1 MFFAACELKS
11 LKHRRP
17 YLPYLKLAYIFLYVL
32 QADYPAPLL
41 GVVGQVDQKTPA
53 V

>member
-11 LKHRRP
+11 LKHRR
-17 YLPYLKLAYIFLYVL
+17 PYLKLAYIFLYVL